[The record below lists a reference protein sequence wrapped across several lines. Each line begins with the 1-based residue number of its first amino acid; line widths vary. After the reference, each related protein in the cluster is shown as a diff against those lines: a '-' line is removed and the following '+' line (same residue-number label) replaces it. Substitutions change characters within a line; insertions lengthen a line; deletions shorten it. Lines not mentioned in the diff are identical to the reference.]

1 MLPAQASPPVDAAIA
16 ASPHRQVA
24 RAGSSSGTHNPPS
37 PASSLQKRSHA
48 GSARHAHGTSSGKGK
63 ERRLDQDAN
72 DDGDSEDD
80 GTVDPDGKPRR
91 KRSRSV
97 RQFRAPVS
105 GETTC

>member
-1 MLPAQASPPVDAAIA
+1 MLPVQASPPVDAGTA

-24 RAGSSSGTHNPPS
+24 RAGSSTGTNNPPS

-48 GSARHAHGTSSGKGK
+48 ESARHAHGTSSGKGK

-97 RQFRAPVS
+97 RQFRAPVN